1 MMYEVTAGEGKGAA
15 EQTGVTFWALYSTSR
30 MLLSSSMQ
38 ASSSSPLSI
47 SSRRTGTTVC
57 SSSSRHSGDRWD
69 TRGWRGCQQLPAQE
83 GTRRK
88 GTKRTDRTRA
98 RLGWAATHAH
108 GAANV
113 HPTWTLH
120 GPCRHMELPMWT
132 LHGPCI
138 HMELPTSSGGAG
150 FGKTPDLVGR
160 CYTVTSPLC

>member
-15 EQTGVTFWALYSTSR
+15 EQMGVTFWALYSTSR

-88 GTKRTDRTRA
+88 GTDRTTA

-120 GPCRHMELPMWT
+120 GPCRHMELP
-132 LHGPCI
+132 
-138 HMELPTSSGGAG
+138 TSSGGAG